1 MISREETFKCQKYA
15 ISVAR
20 NRLSV
25 TRSATLTIKP
35 KNAGTPN
42 LQSVKCVKDGQAV
55 KIKACTSCIK
65 SGLVEKPVKKTFQA
79 S

>member
-1 MISREETFKCQKYA
+1 
-15 ISVAR
+15 
-20 NRLSV
+20 
-25 TRSATLTIKP
+25 
-35 KNAGTPN
+35 
-42 LQSVKCVKDGQAV
+42 V